1 MRQHQ
6 ASGRQQLRPW
16 WCHQP
21 ATPGAVSD
29 QPIQFRQGTAETETE
44 GTAEPWQQRLERLPR
59 QRAGQVLEL
68 TPAAGQ
74 QGLIERRDLPPADS
88 AITALQSQQPAAT
101 VAQHPGSRAKGLS
114 QRKPERSDLQLEV
127 HDFINKA

>member
-6 ASGRQQLRPW
+6 TPGREQLRPW

-21 ATPGAVSD
+21 TTPGAVSD
-29 QPIQFRQGTAETETE
+29 QPIQLRQRTAEAETNDA
-44 GTAEPWQQRLERLPR
+44 AEPWQQRLKRLPR
-59 QRAGQVLEL
+59 QRAGQRLKL

-74 QGLIERRDLPPADS
+74 EGLIERRDLPPADS